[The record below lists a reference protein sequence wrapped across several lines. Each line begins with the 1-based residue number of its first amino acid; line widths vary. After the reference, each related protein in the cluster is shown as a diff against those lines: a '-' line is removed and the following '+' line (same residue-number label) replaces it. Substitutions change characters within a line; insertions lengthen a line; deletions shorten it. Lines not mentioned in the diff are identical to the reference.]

1 MTQQQWDKHAD
12 HMSDHVSWPANKKQI
27 LEACNG
33 EDVEKEVILDIAIN
47 LPEGTYQKLD
57 EIKKILVK

>member
-1 MTQQQWDKHAD
+1 MTQQQWDKHTD
-12 HMSDHVSWPANKKQI
+12 HMNDHISWPASKKQI

-47 LPEGTYQKLD
+47 LPEGTYQNLD
-57 EIKKILVK
+57 EVKKILVK